1 MLHMPDLYG
10 ILSISAVSIL
20 FCNINCE
27 EPSVK
32 VPSYQKNGY
41 NSIMYFIKIISFM
54 LEKNPKL
61 QYFHKTFNAKFNL

>member
-27 EPSVK
+27 ESSVK
-32 VPSYQKNGY
+32 VPSYQK
-41 NSIMYFIKIISFM
+41 MDIIVSCTS
-54 LEKNPKL
+54 LK
-61 QYFHKTFNAKFNL
+61 